1 MAKVVAGDAEAGG
14 GSSWPSVLELEAL
27 MGEREMAALE
37 ALVKA
42 KGGSGGVAGLMAI
55 LGTPSSGLDGSDV
68 VQRRAFFGKNAFD
81 AKPPTTYFERW
92 WDAMHDGAI
101 IVLSIMA
108 ALTILVW
115 IFVEGVNCNKTG
127 WMEPTALM
135 FSINA
140 ITHTT
145 AIIDYKKER
154 MFAALTAQ
162 LDASNKKFV
171 LRGGESLELAD
182 ADIVVGDV
190 MDEAALN
197 GEPEPAEK
205 TVEGA
210 PFILSGTI
218 CCSGSGKLLVTA
230 VGTHS
235 VSGKIKAAV
244 YGDDGDDDGGSPL
257 FDKLDAMSVRIGKAG
272 MFVSVLVFC
281 VMFVLGILVNGSGA
295 RDVIH
300 YAVQSIT
307 ILAVAVPEGLPLAV
321 TLSLAFS
328 SSKMM
333 SDNNLVKAL
342 KACET
347 MGSAT
352 TICSDKTGTLTANR
366 MTVRGACVAGCV
378 LPAIDPRSGDADAA
392 KPVGARILDAA
403 QIPAA
408 LAAEL
413 GTLVAV
419 CTMDESSVAPPE
431 VAGGQAVFKG
441 NPTECALLELAAG
454 LGCDW
459 RVVRES
465 TAGRSEA
472 TRGEGHAFMFSSARK
487 VMAWA
492 VPRGDGFRVYV
503 KGAAE
508 IVLARCEAAATA
520 EGSEPLDDERKE
532 RFYVQGVVKDFAS
545 DAMRTIAL
553 AYKDMPKP
561 DAWEATSAATKN
573 ADGTDAYAAE
583 TGLTLLAV
591 VGIEDPLRDEVPP
604 AIARCYKA
612 GIDVRMCTGD
622 NLATAV
628 AIASRCGILRDHHYV
643 NMKASGDVTKLLPD
657 RAMTGREIAKDAADI
672 ILLDDNFASIV
683 TAAKWGRN
691 VYDSICKFLQFQLT
705 VNIAAICVAVVGAF
719 RYQESPIAAV
729 QMLWINLIMD
739 SLASLALATEP
750 PEESLLDKPPVNRS
764 DSIIS
769 EQMWYNMFG
778 HAAYQI
784 VVMMLLYFDQ
794 GAALLRCEP
803 AHRPHHGGCGGA
815 DFSKH
820 HSALFNCFVMMTLFN
835 EINCRKLHGE
845 TNVFEG
851 VLKNPYFC
859 SIWGVTML
867 IQVVGV
873 QCAGGLLAVHKDG
886 ITSWQWVV
894 CILFGA
900 GELLWQKVINFVLRI
915 TKERAAE
922 GPSAFREAG
931 LLKFG
936 SGKIALHGSV
946 RDNTR
951 SITSSQRSAR
961 SPSSRRRRQQKYA
974 AQPSGGSEK
983 SLST

>member
-81 AKPPTTYFERW
+81 AKPPTTYFELW

-295 RDVIH
+295 KDVIH

-459 RVVRES
+459 RAVRES

-472 TRGEGHAFMFSSARK
+472 TGRGHAFMFSSARK
-487 VMAWA
+487 
-492 VPRGDGFRVYV
+492 
-503 KGAAE
+503 
-508 IVLARCEAAATA
+508 
-520 EGSEPLDDERKE
+520 
-532 RFYVQGVVKDFAS
+532 GVVKDFAS

-553 AYKDMPKP
+553 AYKDMAKP
-561 DAWEATSAATKN
+561 ESWEATSAATKN
-573 ADGTDAYAAE
+573 ADGTDAFAAE

-657 RAMTGREIAKDAADI
+657 RAMTGRE
-672 ILLDDNFASIV
+672 
-683 TAAKWGRN
+683 
-691 VYDSICKFLQFQLT
+691 
-705 VNIAAICVAVVGAF
+705 F
-719 RYQESPIAAV
+719 R
-729 QMLWINLIMD
+729 
-739 SLASLALATEP
+739 
-750 PEESLLDKPPVNRS
+750 R
-764 DSIIS
+764 
-769 EQMWYNMFG
+769 
-778 HAAYQI
+778 
-784 VVMMLLYFDQ
+784 
-794 GAALLRCEP
+794 R
-803 AHRPHHGGCGGA
+803 
-815 DFSKH
+815 
-820 HSALFNCFVMMTLFN
+820 
-835 EINCRKLHGE
+835 
-845 TNVFEG
+845 
-851 VLKNPYFC
+851 
-859 SIWGVTML
+859 
-867 IQVVGV
+867 
-873 QCAGGLLAVHKDG
+873 VHKTDEATG
-886 ITSWQWVV
+886 EQVFVQAAFDEIWPRLRVMARCCVEFNHW
-894 CILFGA
+894 FG
-900 GELLWQKVINFVLRI
+900 W
-915 TKERAAE
+915 
-922 GPSAFREAG
+922 S
-931 LLKFG
+931 
-936 SGKIALHGSV
+936 
-946 RDNTR
+946 
-951 SITSSQRSAR
+951 
-961 SPSSRRRRQQKYA
+961 
-974 AQPSGGSEK
+974 
-983 SLST
+983 

>member
-55 LGTPSSGLDGSDV
+55 LGTPSSGLDG
-68 VQRRAFFGKNAFD
+68 
-81 AKPPTTYFERW
+81 
-92 WDAMHDGAI
+92 
-101 IVLSIMA
+101 IMA

-190 MDEAALN
+190 VTFNAHNAATIPADGLLVAGSGCKMDEAALN

-281 VMFVLGILVNGSGA
+281 VMFALASSPTAPRG
-295 RDVIH
+295 DVIH

-378 LPAIDPRSGDADAA
+378 LPAIDPRRRRRRGE
-392 KPVGARILDAA
+392 ARRRTDLDARRSRRR
-403 QIPAA
+403 
-408 LAAEL
+408 AEL
-413 GTLVAV
+413 DAVAA

-459 RVVRES
+459 RAVRES

-561 DAWEATSAATKN
+561 ESWEATSAATKN
-573 ADGTDAYAAE
+573 ADGTDAFAAE

-643 NMKASGDVTKLLPD
+643 NMKASATRTAAAGPGDDGPRARCDPEDKNTLANGLNKSLLFQDAATCRRLREEEDITIFPD
-657 RAMTGREIAKDAADI
+657 RQVVAMTGDGTNDAP
-672 ILLDDNFASIV
+672 
-683 TAAKWGRN
+683 R
-691 VYDSICKFLQFQLT
+691 
-705 VNIAAICVAVVGAF
+705 
-719 RYQESPIAAV
+719 
-729 QMLWINLIMD
+729 
-739 SLASLALATEP
+739 
-750 PEESLLDKPPVNRS
+750 
-764 DSIIS
+764 
-769 EQMWYNMFG
+769 
-778 HAAYQI
+778 
-784 VVMMLLYFDQ
+784 
-794 GAALLRCEP
+794 
-803 AHRPHHGGCGGA
+803 
-815 DFSKH
+815 
-820 HSALFNCFVMMTLFN
+820 
-835 EINCRKLHGE
+835 
-845 TNVFEG
+845 
-851 VLKNPYFC
+851 
-859 SIWGVTML
+859 
-867 IQVVGV
+867 
-873 QCAGGLLAVHKDG
+873 
-886 ITSWQWVV
+886 
-894 CILFGA
+894 
-900 GELLWQKVINFVLRI
+900 
-915 TKERAAE
+915 
-922 GPSAFREAG
+922 
-931 LLKFG
+931 
-936 SGKIALHGSV
+936 
-946 RDNTR
+946 
-951 SITSSQRSAR
+951 
-961 SPSSRRRRQQKYA
+961 
-974 AQPSGGSEK
+974 
-983 SLST
+983 

>member
-1 MAKVVAGDAEAGG
+1 MYQGGAVASAIVLALTELVVAPCGATCSPSLSMAKVVAGDAEAGG

-68 VQRRAFFGKNAFD
+68 AQRRAFFGKNAFD
-81 AKPPTTYFERW
+81 AKPPTTYFELW

-190 MDEAALN
+190 VTFNAHNAATIPADGLLVAGSGCKMDEAALN

-295 RDVIH
+295 KDVIH

-459 RVVRES
+459 RAVRES

-472 TRGEGHAFMFSSARK
+472 TRGQGHAFMFSSARK

-657 RAMTGREIAKDAADI
+657 RAMTGRE
-672 ILLDDNFASIV
+672 
-683 TAAKWGRN
+683 
-691 VYDSICKFLQFQLT
+691 
-705 VNIAAICVAVVGAF
+705 F
-719 RYQESPIAAV
+719 R
-729 QMLWINLIMD
+729 
-739 SLASLALATEP
+739 
-750 PEESLLDKPPVNRS
+750 R
-764 DSIIS
+764 
-769 EQMWYNMFG
+769 
-778 HAAYQI
+778 
-784 VVMMLLYFDQ
+784 
-794 GAALLRCEP
+794 R
-803 AHRPHHGGCGGA
+803 
-815 DFSKH
+815 
-820 HSALFNCFVMMTLFN
+820 
-835 EINCRKLHGE
+835 
-845 TNVFEG
+845 
-851 VLKNPYFC
+851 
-859 SIWGVTML
+859 
-867 IQVVGV
+867 
-873 QCAGGLLAVHKDG
+873 VHKTDEATG
-886 ITSWQWVV
+886 EQVFVQAAFDEIWPRLRVMARCCVEFNHW
-894 CILFGA
+894 FG
-900 GELLWQKVINFVLRI
+900 W
-915 TKERAAE
+915 
-922 GPSAFREAG
+922 S
-931 LLKFG
+931 
-936 SGKIALHGSV
+936 
-946 RDNTR
+946 
-951 SITSSQRSAR
+951 
-961 SPSSRRRRQQKYA
+961 
-974 AQPSGGSEK
+974 
-983 SLST
+983 

>member
-55 LGTPSSGLDGSDV
+55 LGTPSSGLDG
-68 VQRRAFFGKNAFD
+68 
-81 AKPPTTYFERW
+81 
-92 WDAMHDGAI
+92 
-101 IVLSIMA
+101 IMA

-171 LRGGESLELAD
+171 LRGGD
-182 ADIVVGDV
+182 GDDPRGRPPRRGAAK

-295 RDVIH
+295 KDVIH

-378 LPAIDPRSGDADAA
+378 LPAIDPRSDADAA
-392 KPVGARILDAA
+392 KPVGARILGAA

-459 RVVRES
+459 R
-465 TAGRSEA
+465 A
-472 TRGEGHAFMFSSARK
+472 
-487 VMAWA
+487 
-492 VPRGDGFRVYV
+492 
-503 KGAAE
+503 
-508 IVLARCEAAATA
+508 
-520 EGSEPLDDERKE
+520 
-532 RFYVQGVVKDFAS
+532 GVVKDFAS

-561 DAWEATSAATKN
+561 ESWEATSAATKN
-573 ADGTDAYAAE
+573 ADGTDAFAAE

-591 VGIEDPLRDEVPP
+591 VGIEDPLRDEPP

-657 RAMTGREIAKDAADI
+657 RAMTGREFRRRVHKTDEATGEQVFVQAAFDEIWPRLRALRPEDKNTLANGLNKSLLFQDAATCRRLREEEDITIFPDRQVVAMTGDGTNDAPALKRADVGFAMGISGTQIAKDAADI

-961 SPSSRRRRQQKYA
+961 STSSRRRRQQKYA